1 MDRNGSGL
9 FDLSGKVAL
18 VTGARAGLGRA
29 MAVAL
34 AGAGADIA
42 GLGRSAMPET
52 RAGVEALGRRYD
64 EVLCDLSSPPD
75 FDHLVAELASGTG
88 RIDIL
93 VNNAGIIRRS
103 DFLSASDTDW
113 DEVLA
118 VNLRS
123 VFQLSQAVARHM
135 VAAACKGRIVNI
147 GSLLSFQGGIRVAAY
162 AASKH
167 AIAGLTQAMSN
178 ELAPLGITVNAIAPG
193 YMVTANTEALRADH
207 ERSRHIL
214 DRIPAG
220 RWGVPE
226 DLATAILFLASP
238 ASGYVTG
245 AAISVDGGW
254 LAR

>member
-1 MDRNGSGL
+1 MDRNGTGL

-18 VTGARAGLGRA
+18 VTGARAGLGLA

-52 RAGVEALGRRYD
+52 HAGVEALGRRFEY
-64 EVLCDLSSPPD
+64 VPCDLSSPPN
-75 FDHLVAELASGTG
+75 FDHIVADIVSRTG

-103 DFLSASDTDW
+103 DFLSASDADW
-113 DEVLA
+113 DEVLT

-123 VFQLSQAVARHM
+123 VFLLSQAVARHM

-162 AASKH
+162 TASKH

-178 ELAPLGITVNAIAPG
+178 ELAPHGITVNAIAPG
-193 YMVTANTEALRADH
+193 YMATANTEALRADH
-207 ERSRHIL
+207 ERSRQIL

-245 AAISVDGGW
+245 AVISVDGGW